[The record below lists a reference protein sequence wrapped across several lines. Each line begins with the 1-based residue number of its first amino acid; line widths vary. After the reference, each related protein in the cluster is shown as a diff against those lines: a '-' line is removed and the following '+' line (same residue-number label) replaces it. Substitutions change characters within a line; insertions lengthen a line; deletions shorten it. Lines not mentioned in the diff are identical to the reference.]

1 MNNRLIRVL
10 AGGVLW
16 SSIVPLALY
25 AGGERTNIRGMGMAR
40 TFVASSSGLD
50 AVGINPANLAVPDEA
65 IVTFSLIRFGV
76 HVGSDFLNYGMYKDY
91 FTGVETDS
99 GRVGRYLNDADK
111 QNILRSF
118 PDGLGRIASHL
129 EVRPLGLSVRIGDYG
144 TVAVTATEYV
154 MVNGMVP
161 RDYAAFLLY
170 GNTPGSVYD
179 FSATSAYAAW
189 MREYALSFGRELPCP
204 FFLKSLSAGAAVKL
218 IHGLGYFGIARFNT
232 RLETGTDGILNGRID
247 VLGRLAGMESFR
259 GTDNAGFDMF
269 PAPAGT
275 GFGVDLGVASEIF
288 DYLRVGLA
296 VTDIGSV
303 EWTRG
308 VEEMYALASIRMDD
322 PLNEAQRDSI
332 EEAVHGETR
341 PGENFSSELPTTFR
355 VGVAVELHRVPAL
368 KSIFWGEWTLACD
381 YNLGL
386 VEGAGAAQVGRF
398 STGLEFRPWS
408 FLPLRTGISVGG
420 TDDFTFALGFGLH
433 FGVFDFDIASEHL
446 NFLLEEDALAHG
458 SVAMGMRIRL

>member
-1 MNNRLIRVL
+1 MKNVLMRVL
-10 AGGVLW
+10 AAGLLL
-16 SSIVPLALY
+16 SLIIPLPLH
-25 AGGERTNIRGMGMAR
+25 AGGERTNVQGMGMAR
-40 TFVASSSGLD
+40 TFVASSRGLD
-50 AVGINPANLAVPDEA
+50 AVGINPANLAAPDEA
-65 IVTFSLIRFGV
+65 TVTFNLIRFGV
-76 HVGSDFLNYGMYKDY
+76 HVGSDFMNYGMYKEY

-111 QNILRSF
+111 RNILRSF
-118 PDGLGRIASHL
+118 PDGVGRIASHL
-129 EVRPLGLSVRIGDYG
+129 EVRPLGLSVRIGDIG

-179 FSATSAYAAW
+179 FSSTSAYAAW
-189 MREYALSFGRELPCP
+189 MREYALSFGKQLPCP

-218 IHGLGYFGIARFNT
+218 IHGLGYFGIDRFKT
-232 RLETGTDGILNGRID
+232 RLETGSDGVLNGTID
-247 VLGRLAGMESFR
+247 VLGRMAGMESFR
-259 GTDNAGFDMF
+259 GSDNAGFQMF

-275 GFGVDLGVASEIF
+275 GFGLDLGVASEVF
-288 DYLRVGLA
+288 DYMRVGLA

-308 VEEMYALASIRMDD
+308 VEEMYAGAAIRMDD

-341 PGENFSSELPTTFR
+341 PGENFSSALPTTFR
-355 VGVAVELHRVPAL
+355 VGVALELHRVPAL

-386 VEGAGAAQVGRF
+386 VEGAGTAQVGRF

-408 FLPLRTGISVGG
+408 FLPLRTGFSIGG
-420 TDDFTFALGFGLH
+420 TDDFTFALGFGFH
-433 FGVFDFDIASEHL
+433 FGVFDLDVASEHL
-446 NFLLEEDALAHG
+446 NFLLSEESLAHG